1 MTLNHAC
8 IKGSIGKILA
18 SKQSC
23 IANIK
28 VHVQVHVVNQVKSYL
43 HIRINYVCMYSSYIL
58 GNFSKSSYSGFTHD
72 EHIKYYNA
80 VFSAK

>member
-8 IKGSIGKILA
+8 IKGSIDKILA

-43 HIRINYVCMYSSYIL
+43 HIRISYVHMYSSIYLEIFQEFL
-58 GNFSKSSYSGFTHD
+58 KVAIVDLLMMN
-72 EHIKYYNA
+72 
-80 VFSAK
+80 V

>member
-28 VHVQVHVVNQVKSYL
+28 VHVQVHMVNQVKSYL
-43 HIRINYVCMYSSYIL
+43 YKRISYVRMYSSYIL
-58 GNFSKSSYSGFTHD
+58 GNFSRILKVAIVD
-72 EHIKYYNA
+72 LLMMN
-80 VFSAK
+80 V

>member
-43 HIRINYVCMYSSYIL
+43 HIRTYKLRTYVQ
-58 GNFSKSSYSGFTHD
+58 
-72 EHIKYYNA
+72 
-80 VFSAK
+80 